1 MSVTS
6 TKAKICSWIK
16 ITNIALNVI
25 ILKCNMEFG
34 SHFSQQFH
42 KPRST
47 DVWSFKDFKKNPN
60 FPVTEIKKSSLI
72 RE

>member
-6 TKAKICSWIK
+6 TKAKIRSWIK

-47 DVWSFKDFKKNPN
+47 DVSSFKDFKKPN
-60 FPVTEIKKSSLI
+60 FPVTEIKKASLI